1 MIFTLAVKKTPEL
14 KIVGSLNVIGSVFLF
29 EIHKFISV
37 AVLNT
42 PLGNNIRKDI
52 QNTPFCSIQAN
63 AYNHIVKFFFLSE
76 NQGGF
81 LVGI

>member
-14 KIVGSLNVIGSVFLF
+14 KNRRQFECDRLSFLVRNTQ
-29 EIHKFISV
+29 IISV
-37 AVLNT
+37 AVMNT

-81 LVGI
+81 LVVI